1 VYALSPPFATANPVT
16 HILQRNLIDTGL
28 VSVALM
34 NGFLGVAIDV
44 GLLRHQLGVG
54 TEPATADDLVRAT
67 RLANLRARATRTRL
81 SRLPGTPLPAIAE
94 LSDQRF
100 CILCHVAEETGRVA
114 IQRIGKANVRTLPY
128 AEFAREWTG
137 RLILVTRRSAVRGD
151 ILRFD
156 LGWFIPPVLHYKRV
170 LGEVLG
176 SSLVLQLLALASP
189 IVFQVVIDKVLVH
202 RGLSTL
208 DVLAVALVLLGVFE
222 CILTI
227 LRNYLFVHTANR
239 IDVELGA
246 RLYEHLMALPV
257 PYFVARRVGDSV
269 ARVRELETLR
279 NCLTSSAL
287 TATIDLV
294 FTVIFLAVMACY
306 SLLLTGA
313 VIASSPFYIAL
324 SLIATPMFRARLN
337 EKFARNAENHAFLV
351 ESVTGVETLKAL
363 AVEPQMQRRW
373 EEQLAAYVHSA
384 FRAQSLGHVAAQLI
398 QFIGKMTTA
407 ATLYLDAYAV
417 INGDLTVS
425 ELVAFNMLAQ
435 RVAAPMLRIA
445 QLWLD
450 FHQAR
455 ISVERLGDI
464 LNSPREQ
471 INTASLPT
479 LPPVCGHVRFEDVTF
494 RYLADGP
501 AVLSDVPAGQ
511 VLGIVGT
518 SGSGKSTLTKLV
530 QRLYVPEKGQ
540 AFVDGIDIALID
552 ASWLR
557 RQLGVALQ
565 DNILFNRSVRDNIGL
580 VDPSLPM
587 EQIIEAAELA
597 GAREFITRLP
607 YGYDTEIGER
617 ATSLSGGQRQRIA
630 IARALVADPR
640 ILIFDEATSALDYQ
654 SEQVIQT
661 NMRRIVT
668 GRTVFIIA
676 HRLSTVRGADRI
688 ITIDRGCIV
697 EDGTHAELL
706 RCDGRYA
713 MLHRLQLGNEHVPA

>member
-1 VYALSPPFATANPVT
+1 MHS
-16 HILQRNLIDTGL
+16 LQRNLIDTGL
-28 VSVALM
+28 VSIALM
-34 NGFLGVAIDV
+34 AGFLGVAIDV
-44 GLLRHQLGVG
+44 GQLRHQLGIG
-54 TEPATADDLVRAT
+54 TEPATVDDLVRAA
-67 RLANLRARATRTRL
+67 RLAQLKARTIRTRL
-81 SRLPGTPLPAIAE
+81 SRLARTPLPAIAE
-94 LSDQRF
+94 LSDRHF
-100 CILCHVAEETGRVA
+100 CILCHVSEETGKVVV
-114 IQRIGKANVRTLPY
+114 QRIGEANVRSLSF
-128 AEFAREWTG
+128 AEFENAWSG
-137 RLILVTRRSAVRGD
+137 RLVLVTRRAAMRGVNA
-151 ILRFD
+151 RFD
-156 LGWFIPPVLHYKRV
+156 LRWFIPPVLRYRRV

-176 SSLVLQLLALASP
+176 SSLVLQLLALAAP

-208 DVLAVALVLLGVFE
+208 DVLVVALVVLGVFE

-227 LRNYLFVHTANR
+227 IRNYVFAHTANR

-246 RLYEHLMALPV
+246 RLYDHLMALPV

-279 NCLTSSAL
+279 NFLTSSAL

-313 VIASSPFYIAL
+313 VIATFPFYIAL
-324 SLIATPMFRARLN
+324 SLVATPMFRSRLN

-373 EEQLAAYVHSA
+373 EEQLAAYVHAA
-384 FRAQSLGHVAAQLI
+384 FRAQSLNHVAAQLI

-407 ATLYLDAYAV
+407 ATLYLGAHAV
-417 INGDLTVS
+417 ISGDMTVG

-435 RVAAPMLRIA
+435 RVAAPVLRIA
-445 QLWLD
+445 QLWQD

-471 INTASLPT
+471 ANTASLPT
-479 LPPVCGHVRFEDVTF
+479 LPPVRGHVRFEDVTF
-494 RYLADGP
+494 RYLIDGP
-501 AVLSDVPAGQ
+501 AVLSEMKLDVPAGQ

-540 AFVDGIDIALID
+540 VFVDGIDIALVD

-557 RQLGVALQ
+557 RQIGVVLQ
-565 DNILFNRSVRDNIGL
+565 DNMLFNRTVRDNIGL
-580 VDPSLPM
+580 ADPSLPM

-597 GAREFITRLP
+597 GAHEFITRLP

-617 ATSLSGGQRQRIA
+617 GTSLSGGQRQRIA

-640 ILIFDEATSALDYQ
+640 ILIFDEATSALDYE
-654 SEQVIQT
+654 SEQVIQS

-688 ITIDRGCIV
+688 ITIDQGRVV

-706 RCDGRYA
+706 GQDGRYA
-713 MLHRLQLGNEHVPA
+713 RLHRLQVGNDHVLA